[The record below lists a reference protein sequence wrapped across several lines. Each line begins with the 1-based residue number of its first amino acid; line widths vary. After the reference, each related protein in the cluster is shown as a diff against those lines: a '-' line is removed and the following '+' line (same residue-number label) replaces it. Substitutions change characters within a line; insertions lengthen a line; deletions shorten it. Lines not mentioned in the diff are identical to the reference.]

1 MLGIEGAAKSGPEG
15 LRLKQDGAEKHR
27 SFLFGTPANPNS
39 GNSHVAAIFPVKA
52 MMWVMLRREP
62 RVQGKWSPGTR
73 IAPAR
78 FHAYVMQAMVGKLL
92 RLPTLE
98 CG

>member
-27 SFLFGTPANPNS
+27 SFLFGTPADPNS

-52 MMWVMLRREP
+52 MMWVMLRREFKASGYPELASPP
-62 RVQGKWSPGTR
+62 RVFTP
-73 IAPAR
+73 
-78 FHAYVMQAMVGKLL
+78 M
-92 RLPTLE
+92 
-98 CG
+98 